1 MKNKEGELFD
11 GGKCPSSPTQH
22 FPSILRCGTS
32 FRNVPVAL
40 WDRIASDCL
49 RNDSSLTDC
58 SLQLCKE
65 VGAHSSKLL
74 PYIEPL
80 ILTVQTF
87 FIICYAPFYVV

>member
-1 MKNKEGELFD
+1 MVVSVLPLPPYTFQVSFDVVPLF
-11 GGKCPSSPTQH
+11 TN
-22 FPSILRCGTS
+22 I
-32 FRNVPVAL
+32 PVDV

-80 ILTVQTF
+80 ILIVQTF
-87 FIICYAPFYVV
+87 FIICHVPFYVV